1 MIINPVLAKEL
12 RDRVRTW
19 RSPLLITLYIGI
31 LGGIGGLFFYTQTY
45 GGTGGPRILRMG
57 IEIFNMLAVM
67 QLLLIAF
74 LTPGMTA
81 GVISGERER
90 QTLPLLLI
98 TRLNPFAVVTGKLF
112 SAISY
117 ILLLVI
123 VSLPLFSVVFF
134 FGGMSM
140 REFLQAVGI
149 YLATTLTL
157 GSIGMLCS
165 AIFKRTAVAIVV
177 TYGITFFLLVGT
189 YFLVGIIMSLKYRY
203 GWTGPQPPP
212 VPFIIYLNPLV
223 ALLSALPMGGNIMP
237 FGGGTA
243 SLAGMKPWQIYLL
256 LDAVIVLITTGL
268 TVWLIHPLRAGLKRR
283 S

>member
-45 GGTGGPRILRMG
+45 GGIGGPRILRMG

-165 AIFKRTAVAIVV
+165 AFFKRTAVAIVV